1 MPDPAFHAIRRI
13 TPDDRPAIVPLLA
26 RSWGSQYI
34 VTRGKKVDASLL
46 PGLICEGL
54 TGEVLGLVTLRAD
67 GVAWELMTL
76 DAFVSGRGIGKALF
90 LGAADMARSSGAVRL
105 WLITSNDNLD
115 ALGFYQ
121 KLGMR
126 IVKVYPDAITEA
138 RDMKPE
144 IPKVA
149 ESGIPIRDEIELSM
163 PL

>member
-1 MPDPAFHAIRRI
+1 MPDAFHAIRRI
-13 TPDDRPAIVPLLA
+13 TPDDRTAILPLLT

-46 PGLICEGL
+46 PGLLCEGL
-54 TGEVLGLVTLRAD
+54 SGEILGLVTLRPD
-67 GVAWELMTL
+67 GLAWEVMTL
-76 DAFVSGRGIGKALF
+76 DAFVPGRGTGKALF
-90 LGAADMARSSGAVRL
+90 LGAVDMARSSGAARL

-138 RDMKPE
+138 RDLKPE

-149 ESGIPIRDEIELSM
+149 DNGIPIRDEIELSM
-163 PL
+163 AL